1 MKRICNSRNIG
12 GNFKF
17 LNNVQEGK
25 KTDVWRIF
33 QPVLFF
39 TAFFTILN
47 TLKVQGI
54 LKFK

>member
-17 LNNVQEGK
+17 LNDVQKGK
-25 KTDVWRIF
+25 NTDVWRIF
-33 QPVLFF
+33 NPVLFL

-54 LKFK
+54 LKF

>member
-17 LNNVQEGK
+17 LNDVQKGK
-25 KTDVWRIF
+25 NTDVWRIF
-33 QPVLFF
+33 NPVLLL

-54 LKFK
+54 LKF